1 MKHHTPTS
9 HYFSILNIAL
19 LCVVLIVFSALCLF
33 DGAVKIPTD
42 AVWNILGGGHDSS
55 ANGAWRYI
63 ILYSRLPSLLTAI
76 ITGAALSVC
85 GLLMQSYFRNP
96 LAGPSILGITSG
108 AHLGV
113 SIVTLYIGGASLG
126 HGLTT
131 TGAAIVGAI
140 VILLLLLWIGR
151 KVSAV
156 TLLIV
161 GMLCGY
167 LTGAVVTLLNYHA
180 TAENAHSLIV
190 WGMGD
195 FTNISL
201 KELPLYTTLLGVCIL
216 GSIALIKPLNA
227 WMLGESY
234 ARNLGINL
242 RHTRLLL
249 IAITGVIAA
258 ITTAYCGPISFI
270 GLATPHMARMMAC
283 SDNHRHLLPLTAILG
298 AIVATA
304 CLWAMTIPGE
314 GRLLPLNA
322 LTPVVGIPVIL
333 YVVLKGRNRM

>member
-1 MKHHTPTS
+1 MRQHIPTPHH
-9 HYFSILNIAL
+9 FSIIHITL
-19 LCVVLIVFSALCLF
+19 LCVALIVFSALCLF
-33 DGAVKIPTD
+33 DGAVKIPAN
-42 AVWNILGGGHDSS
+42 AVWDILSGEQDSS
-55 ANGAWRYI
+55 ANNAWRYI

-131 TGAAIVGAI
+131 TGAAVIGAI
-140 VILLLLLWIGR
+140 TMLLLLLSVGR

-195 FTNISL
+195 FTNVSL
-201 KELPLYTTLLGVCIL
+201 KELPLYSSLLGVCIVAT
-216 GSIALIKPLNA
+216 ITLIKPLNA

-242 RHTRLLL
+242 RQTRMLL

-270 GLATPHMARMMAC
+270 GLATPHIARMMART
-283 SDNHRHLLPLTAILG
+283 DNHRHLLPLTAMLG

-304 CLWAMTIPGE
+304 CLWATTFPGD

-322 LTPVVGIPVIL
+322 LTPVVGIPIIL